1 MSLDQIVV
9 FEPDAK
15 YTYASAPRSAGG
27 LRQQVSRHRRNA
39 ILLDACGLQFS
50 LPVNV
55 ELSLYGVDFLKR
67 GLERLCEGLSE
78 ASFLRSCKLF
88 LP

>member
-27 LRQQVSRHRRNA
+27 LRQQASRCIVASVSSHLVGLMPIA
-39 ILLDACGLQFS
+39 VLPAGQCGAVPLWCGF
-50 LPVNV
+50 P
-55 ELSLYGVDFLKR
+55 
-67 GLERLCEGLSE
+67 E
-78 ASFLRSCKLF
+78 AWSSKAL
-88 LP
+88 